1 MQNAHRNRGCD
12 PVYYYFTFPSLV
24 TEPDMSNVKSRVW
37 TDPVNTKQL
46 YVMMMEERNNKHFS
60 LIRRSDSAM
69 VRLSPEPEE
78 LVESCHQI
86 MGGQLLYIKGCQWM
100 MMEMAWLINFNYLR
114 VEWSW
119 QCQHRG
125 CWHCCVSVRTNL
137 QTGSLAETGLNS
149 RSFLTSNSASPGKC

>member
-86 MGGQLLYIKGCQWM
+86 MGGQLLYIKGCQ
-100 MMEMAWLINFNYLR
+100 
-114 VEWSW
+114 
-119 QCQHRG
+119 
-125 CWHCCVSVRTNL
+125 
-137 QTGSLAETGLNS
+137 
-149 RSFLTSNSASPGKC
+149 